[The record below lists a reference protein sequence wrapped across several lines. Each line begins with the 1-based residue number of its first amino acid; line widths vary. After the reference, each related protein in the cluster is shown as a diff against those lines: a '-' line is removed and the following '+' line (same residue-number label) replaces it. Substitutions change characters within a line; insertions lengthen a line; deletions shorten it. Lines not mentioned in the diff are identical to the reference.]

1 MSIRDRVRRVLR
13 SKSGGSSSDSDSM
26 SQSDTSPATPT
37 SSNTSQSS
45 DSVQS
50 LTSKLSRT
58 FAFGARDKESTSTS
72 ANAAATAAKEKSKKR
87 RSRPLHPSER
97 PLTAQN
103 LRHQQMLNQFTMTF
117 GTDNLSQLDLD
128 GVSPCCTRA
137 PSIDGL
143 AIAATPGF
151 VSQMGRTS
159 FSDDEIA
166 PA

>member
-58 FAFGARDKESTSTS
+58 FTFGARDKESSSAS
-72 ANAAATAAKEKSKKR
+72 ANAATTKEKSKKR

-103 LRHQQMLNQFTMTF
+103 LRHQQVLNQFTMTF
-117 GTDNLSQLDLD
+117 GTSNLSQLDLD
-128 GVSPCCTRA
+128 GISPCCTRA

-151 VSQMGRTS
+151 VSQTGRTS

>member
-1 MSIRDRVRRVLR
+1 MSIRDRVRRALR
-13 SKSGGSSSDSDSM
+13 SKSGGSASDSDSM
-26 SQSDTSPATPT
+26 SQSDSSPATPT
-37 SSNTSQSS
+37 TSNTSQSS
-45 DSVQS
+45 ESVQS

-58 FAFGARDKESTSTS
+58 FTFGSRDKEGNTAAAST
-72 ANAAATAAKEKSKKR
+72 NAAKDKSKKR
-87 RSRPLHPSER
+87 RNRPLHPSER

-117 GTDNLSQLDLD
+117 GTSNLSQLDLD

-143 AIAATPGF
+143 AISATPGF
-151 VSQMGRTS
+151 VSQTGRTS